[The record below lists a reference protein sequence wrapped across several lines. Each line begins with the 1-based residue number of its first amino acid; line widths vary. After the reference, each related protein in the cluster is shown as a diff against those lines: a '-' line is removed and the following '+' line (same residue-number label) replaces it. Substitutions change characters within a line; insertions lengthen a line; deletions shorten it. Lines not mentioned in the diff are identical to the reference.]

1 MAPVVIVTGRNSRNA
16 EENGKYYQR
25 SFHITNLRKKTHLQV
40 IISAIPPFWVVFFR
54 SINVKFAIMNDTK
67 LKLTDRDLEIL
78 RLLGQGCTSA
88 QIAEKL
94 SLSPETIKWYRKRLL
109 TKLDADNTAEM
120 MRIVSENNLI

>member
-1 MAPVVIVTGRNSRNA
+1 M
-16 EENGKYYQR
+16 
-25 SFHITNLRKKTHLQV
+25 
-40 IISAIPPFWVVFFR
+40 VFFR
-54 SINVKFAIMNDTK
+54 PINVKFVTMNDTK

-88 QIAEKL
+88 QIAEML

-120 MRIVSENNLI
+120 MRIVSEKNLI

>member
-1 MAPVVIVTGRNSRNA
+1 
-16 EENGKYYQR
+16 
-25 SFHITNLRKKTHLQV
+25 
-40 IISAIPPFWVVFFR
+40 
-54 SINVKFAIMNDTK
+54 MNDTK

-94 SLSPETIKWYRKRLL
+94 SLSPETIKWYRKRLPETIKWYRKRLL

>member
-1 MAPVVIVTGRNSRNA
+1 M
-16 EENGKYYQR
+16 
-25 SFHITNLRKKTHLQV
+25 
-40 IISAIPPFWVVFFR
+40 VFFR

-78 RLLGQGCTSA
+78 RLLGQGCTSS
-88 QIAEKL
+88 QIAEML

>member
-1 MAPVVIVTGRNSRNA
+1 
-16 EENGKYYQR
+16 
-25 SFHITNLRKKTHLQV
+25 
-40 IISAIPPFWVVFFR
+40 
-54 SINVKFAIMNDTK
+54 MNDTK

-88 QIAEKL
+88 EIAGRL

>member
-1 MAPVVIVTGRNSRNA
+1 
-16 EENGKYYQR
+16 
-25 SFHITNLRKKTHLQV
+25 
-40 IISAIPPFWVVFFR
+40 
-54 SINVKFAIMNDTK
+54 MNDTK

-78 RLLGQGCTSA
+78 RLLGQGCTSS
-88 QIAEKL
+88 QIAEML